1 MSAAPTNPNADP
13 LAGPTTVSGPGAPPQ
28 PPPPP
33 TVRAAAD
40 PGTDG
45 KKLAIEKFADAS
57 ITCLKFSGTI
67 DEQFS
72 GKAVAATVKP
82 GTLIL
87 DLGDVTKI
95 SSFGI
100 REWVD
105 FMNQIGQKVDQ
116 LFLIELAPKIVDQLN
131 MVANFAGKGRVV
143 SFYAPY
149 RCDYCDDDRRRL
161 LQFETDFEAIKNM
174 KPPVRPCEA
183 CGNPEYFD
191 EDPTSFFS
199 FLAQQPKFELDPAV
213 ATFLSAKMNYA
224 VAEGRKIKIEKQI
237 EGRATFVKLVGDLDG
252 SFPRDKLAE
261 GLEGDVIF
269 DLTSVGKIDPAG
281 AAEWRQLM
289 GVIRAATDRIFLV
302 GCPPV
307 FIERL
312 TQEEDLGG
320 KAQVLSFAMPYTC
333 SKCATTASQVV
344 DVEQHFDVLKFAT
357 PPELKCLDCGGD
369 TACAASDALLAHL
382 ATLPKPAP
390 DAAVRKFIKAAQER
404 KPDKPKAATD
414 VAAAQSRS
422 QSLMMALVGLA
433 ALIVISI
440 AAVAIV
446 IGMRGPRPGLEDIID
461 LKKAQVVEMSTD
473 KTPSWVDKT
482 VERTGGN
489 VLFVGRSSYVAE
501 RQAGFEEA
509 ENAAIENIAQQISTM
524 LVRNGK
530 WLDHVQPQFR
540 QHRDQAM
547 GALERIVTAERP
559 DPAQLDA
566 AKKAVRDG
574 RRRVA
579 STFKRTASAL
589 LPAQK
594 ADYYW
599 QKFSTTAGI
608 RYRVAVLYSIPNAIF
623 EKMIDSYVAQAD
635 EMGVSVVPYFPS
647 LGWRYDLEEGA
658 IVTSL
663 KPDSPMRLV
672 GIAPGDIITAVDD
685 IPIKDANTFQKTVQV
700 RFQIACKDG
709 ADMVWKA
716 KRGDG
721 PIVDMRARIPAG
733 CGKVAE
739 RPKWTPPP
747 GWRPPTGPTKKS
759 DSRNRWDIDSKD
771 IRE

>member
-1 MSAAPTNPNADP
+1 PPGPAAG
-13 LAGPTTVSGPGAPPQ
+13 LAPA
-28 PPPPP
+28 
-33 TVRAAAD
+33 
-40 PGTDG
+40 DG
-45 KKLAIEKFADAS
+45 KKLAIEKFADGA

-87 DLGDVTKI
+87 DLADVTKI

-105 FMNQIGQKVDQ
+105 FMNQVGQKVEQ

-161 LQFETDFEAIKNM
+161 LQFETDYEAIKNM

-199 FLAQQPKFELDPAV
+199 FLAQQQQFELDPTV

-237 EGRATFVKLVGDLDG
+237 EGRATYVKLIGDLDG

-281 AAEWRQLM
+281 AAEWRLLM
-289 GVIRAATDRIFLV
+289 AVIRAATDRIFLV

-357 PPELKCLDCGGD
+357 PPELKCLDCNGD

-390 DAAVRKFIKAAQER
+390 DPQVRKFIKAAQER
-404 KPDKPKAATD
+404 KPEKPKVATD
-414 VAAAQSRS
+414 VAMAQSRS
-422 QSLMMALVGLA
+422 QTLMMALVGLA

-446 IGMRGPRPGLEDIID
+446 KMGKEGPTTEDYLD
-461 LKKAQVVEMSTD
+461 PKKSKIVEVSTD
-473 KTPSWVDKT
+473 KPPAWVDKT
-482 VERTGGN
+482 VERAGGN

-501 RQAGFEEA
+501 RQAGFDEA

-547 GALERIVTAERP
+547 GALERLATSERP
-559 DPAQLDA
+559 DPAQLEA
-566 AKKAVRDG
+566 AKKAVREG

-579 STFKRTASAL
+579 STFKRTAASL

-594 ADYYW
+594 SDYYW
-599 QKFSTTAGI
+599 QKFSTTAGV
-608 RYRVAVLYSIPNAIF
+608 RYRVAVLYSLPNPVF
-623 EKMIDSYVAQAD
+623 EKMVETYSGSGG
-635 EMGVSVVPYFPS
+635 EMGVSVVTFFPS
-647 LGWRYDLEEGA
+647 LGWRYELEDGA
-658 IVTSL
+658 IVTNL
-663 KPDSPMRLV
+663 KPDSAMRLV

-685 IPIKDANTFQKTVQV
+685 IPIKDANGFQKTVQV
-700 RFQIACKDG
+700 RYQIACKDG

-733 CGKVAE
+733 CGQVAK
-739 RPKWTPPP
+739 RPPRVYQPGPGGYTPPVKAP
-747 GWRPPTGPTKKS
+747 SKGG
-759 DSRNRWDIDSKD
+759 RNIWEEN

>member
-1 MSAAPTNPNADP
+1 MNAVPTNPSADP
-13 LAGPTTVSGPGAPPQ
+13 LGGPTTVQGAGGAPAPA
-28 PPPPP
+28 PAPGGG
-33 TVRAAAD
+33 ALAD
-40 PGTDG
+40 GR
-45 KKLAIEKFADAS
+45 KLSIEKFADGS
-57 ITCLKFSGTI
+57 ITCLKFTGTI

-82 GTLIL
+82 GTLVL
-87 DLGDVTKI
+87 DLGDITKI

-105 FMNQIGQKVDQ
+105 FMNQVGQKVDE
-116 LFLIELAPKIVDQLN
+116 LYLIELAPKIVDQLN

-161 LQFETDFEAIKNM
+161 LQVETDYEAIKNM

-199 FLAQQPKFELDPAV
+199 HLAQQPKFELDPAV
-213 ATFLSAKMNYA
+213 ATFLSSKMNYA

-237 EGRATFVKLVGDLDG
+237 EGRATYVKLIGDLDG

-289 GVIRAATDRIFLV
+289 AVIRATTDRIFLV

-312 TQEEDLGG
+312 TQADDLGG

-333 SKCATTASQVV
+333 SKCATTASQIV

-357 PPELKCLDCGGD
+357 PPELKCLDCSGD
-369 TACAASDALLAHL
+369 TVCAASDALLAHL

-390 DAAVRKFIKAAQER
+390 DSQIRKFIKAAQEK
-404 KPDKPKAATD
+404 KPEKPKAAAD

-422 QSLMMALVGLA
+422 QNLMMALVGLA
-433 ALIVISI
+433 ALVVIAI

-446 IGMRGPRPGLEDIID
+446 KMRSGPSFVKED
-461 LKKAQVVEMSTD
+461 VETGGQIVEVSQD
-473 KTPSWVDKT
+473 KQPAWVEKT
-482 VERTGGN
+482 VERTRTD
-489 VLFVGRSSYVAE
+489 VIFVGRSTYVAE
-501 RQAGFEEA
+501 KQAGFDEA
-509 ENAAIENIAQQISTM
+509 ENAAIENTAQQIAAM

-530 WLDHVQPQFR
+530 WLDNVQPQFQ
-540 QHRDQAM
+540 QHRATAM
-547 GALERIVTAERP
+547 GALEKIVTSERP

-566 AKKAVRDG
+566 AKKAVREG

-579 STFKRTASAL
+579 AVFRKTAAAL
-589 LPAQK
+589 LPSQK
-594 ADYYW
+594 QFYW
-599 QKFSTTAGI
+599 QKFATPAGV
-608 RYRVAVLYSIPNAIF
+608 RYRVAVALTIPNPIF
-623 EKMIDSYVAQAD
+623 EKLVELYSTQVEQ
-635 EMGVSVVPYFPS
+635 MGVSVVTYFPS
-647 LGWRYDLEEGA
+647 LGWRYDLEEGV
-658 IVTSL
+658 IVTDV
-663 KPDSPMRLV
+663 KPNSPMRLV

-685 IPIKDANTFQKTVQV
+685 IPTKDAKSFSKTVEV
-700 RFQIACKDG
+700 RFQIACKEG

-733 CGKVAE
+733 CGKVATP
-739 RPKWTPPP
+739 RPVYRGPGPGYTPHKAAPSK
-747 GWRPPTGPTKKS
+747 GG
-759 DSRNRWDIDSKD
+759 RNIWEEN

>member
-1 MSAAPTNPNADP
+1 MSAAPTQSDGDP
-13 LAGPTTVSGPGAPPQ
+13 LAGPTVVTSPGSKSPAPEG
-28 PPPPP
+28 
-33 TVRAAAD
+33 RGGGGS
-40 PGTDG
+40 PGGGTEG
-45 KKLAIEKFADAS
+45 KKLTIEKFADGD

-82 GTLIL
+82 GILIL

-105 FMNQIGQKVDQ
+105 FMNLVGQKVDEIY
-116 LFLIELAPKIVDQLN
+116 LIELAPKVVDQLN
-131 MVANFAGKGRVV
+131 MVANFAGKGKVV

-161 LQFETDFEAIKNM
+161 LQFDTDYEAIKNM

-199 FLAQQPKFELDPAV
+199 YLAQQPKFELDPKIAS
-213 ATFLSAKMNYA
+213 FLSSKMNYA
-224 VAEGRKIKIEKQI
+224 IAEGRKIKVEKQI
-237 EGRATFVKLVGDLDG
+237 QGRATYVRLTGDLDG
-252 SFPRDKLAE
+252 SFPRDKIAE

-289 GVIRAATDRIFLV
+289 ATIRATTDRIFLV

-312 TQEEDLGG
+312 THEEDLGG

-333 SKCATTASQVV
+333 SRCATTASQIV

-357 PPELKCLDCGGD
+357 PPELKCLDCGGE
-369 TACAASDALLAHL
+369 TSCAASDALLAHL
-382 ATLPKPAP
+382 ATLPKPAADP
-390 DAAVRKFIKAAQER
+390 QIRKFIKAAQEK
-404 KPDKPKAATD
+404 KPEKPKAVSD
-414 VAAAQSRS
+414 VAAAQTHSNA
-422 QSLMMALVGLA
+422 LMMALVGLA
-433 ALIVISI
+433 AVIVIAI

-446 IGMRGPRPGLEDIID
+446 MLRKESVLTEDYLD
-461 LKKAQVVEMSTD
+461 PKKSKLVEVSTD
-473 KTPSWVDKT
+473 KPPSWVDKT
-482 VERTGGN
+482 VERSGGN
-489 VLFVGRSSYVAE
+489 VLFVGRSSYVAD

-509 ENAAIENIAQQISTM
+509 ENAAIENISQQISTM
-524 LVRNGK
+524 LVRNGR
-530 WLDHVQPQFR
+530 WLDHLRPQFQ

-547 GALERIVTAERP
+547 GNLERLATSERP
-559 DPAQLDA
+559 DLAQLEA
-566 AKKAVRDG
+566 AKKVVREG

-579 STFKRTASAL
+579 AAFRRTAPNL

-599 QKFSTTAGI
+599 QKFSTTAGV
-608 RYRVAVLYSIPNAIF
+608 RYRVAVLYSIPNPVF
-623 EKMIDSYVAQAD
+623 EKMVELYSATTE
-635 EMGVSVVPYFPS
+635 EMGVSVVTYFPS
-647 LGWRYDLEEGA
+647 LGWRYDLEEG
-658 IVTSL
+658 VVVMHV
-663 KPDSPMRLV
+663 KDDSPMRLV

-685 IPIKDANTFQKTVQV
+685 IPVKDAATFQKTVQV
-700 RFQIACKDG
+700 RYQIVCKEG
-709 ADMVWKA
+709 GDMIWKT

-721 PIVDMRARIPAG
+721 PVVDMRARLPQG
-733 CGKVAE
+733 CGQA
-739 RPKWTPPP
+739 PKKPRTYQPGGYAPPLKA
-747 GWRPPTGPTKKS
+747 PPTKGG
-759 DSRNRWDIDSKD
+759 RNIWEED

>member
-1 MSAAPTNPNADP
+1 MSVAPTNPNADP
-13 LAGPTTVSGPGAPPQ
+13 LAGPTTVTPPAG
-28 PPPPP
+28 PPPP
-33 TVRAAAD
+33 TPPTPSAGRAD
-40 PGTDG
+40 DG
-45 KKLAIEKFADAS
+45 KKLSIEKFADGS

-87 DLGDVTKI
+87 DLADVTKI

-161 LQFETDFEAIKNM
+161 LQFESDYEAIKNM

-237 EGRATFVKLVGDLDG
+237 EGRATYVKLVGDLDG

-281 AAEWRQLM
+281 AAEWRLLM

-390 DAAVRKFIKAAQER
+390 DNAVRKFIKAAQEK
-404 KPDKPKAATD
+404 KPDKPKVTD

-422 QSLMMALVGLA
+422 QTLMMALVGLA

-446 IGMRGPRPGLEDIID
+446 LGRGERIATEDYLDPRKSKI
-461 LKKAQVVEMSTD
+461 VEVSTD
-473 KTPSWVDKT
+473 KEPHWVAKS
-482 VERTGGN
+482 VERSGGN

-501 RQAGFEEA
+501 RQAGFDEA
-509 ENAAIENIAQQISTM
+509 ENAAIENIAQQISSM

-547 GALERIVTAERP
+547 GALERLATSERP
-559 DPAQLDA
+559 DLAQLEA
-566 AKKAVRDG
+566 AKKAVREG

-594 ADYYW
+594 SDYYW
-599 QKFSTTAGI
+599 QKFSTTAGV
-608 RYRVAVLYSIPNAIF
+608 RYRVAVLYSIPNPVF
-623 EKMIDSYVAQAD
+623 EKMVELYSGTGEA
-635 EMGVSVVPYFPS
+635 MGVSTVTFFPS
-647 LGWRYDLEEGA
+647 LGWRYELEDGA
-658 IVTSL
+658 IVTAL
-663 KPDSPMRLV
+663 KPDSAMRLV

-685 IPIKDANTFQKTVQV
+685 IPIKDANGFQKTVEV

-721 PIVDMRARIPAG
+721 PVVDMRARIPAG
-733 CGKVAE
+733 CGKVATP
-739 RPKWTPPP
+739 RPVYRPSTGGGYTAPVKAPPSK
-747 GWRPPTGPTKKS
+747 GG
-759 DSRNRWDIDSKD
+759 RNIWEEN